1 MVKISIG
8 TAGWDYK
15 GWKGTFYPKKLDKQ
29 HYLNFYS
36 NYFNVIEI
44 NSTFYNLP
52 SKIMVNN
59 WLSKVPDNFR
69 FIIKVWQE
77 ITHNLEGNLNERLY
91 QFFERFRPLKKKI
104 FGFLFQ
110 FPPSFIYSKRHHDK
124 LLSLTSQLP
133 LDLEIRY
140 IIELRDDSWF
150 NPNNLADII
159 DGNRIILGT
168 TYQPGIKPYYFQNQ
182 RYYYIRLIGD
192 RELTT
197 FGRIQREQRDS
208 LDDLFK
214 SINILQ
220 KSNQIYE
227 IFIIVNNHFQGMAP
241 QSANLIKEQLNL
253 PIKYFNQQ
261 KSLEDYI

>member
-29 HYLNFYS
+29 YYLKYYS
-36 NYFNVIEI
+36 DYFNVIEI
-44 NSTFYNLP
+44 NSSFYNLP
-52 SKIMVNN
+52 SKIMMNN
-59 WLSKVPDNFR
+59 WINKVPDNFR

-77 ITHNLEGNLNERLY
+77 ITHNLEGNLNERIH

-110 FPPSFIYSKRHHDK
+110 FPPRFKYSKKHHDK
-124 LLSLTSQLP
+124 LLSLINQLP
-133 LDLEIRY
+133 MDIESRY

-150 NPNNLADII
+150 NPDNLTDI

-182 RYYYIRLIGD
+182 NYYYIRLIGD

-197 FGRIQREQRDS
+197 FGRIQREQQES
-208 LDDLFK
+208 LQNLFK
-214 SINILQ
+214 NIHILE
-220 KSNQIYE
+220 KSAQIYE

-261 KSLEDYI
+261 RSLGDYI